1 MWNGSGRSQTPDL
14 ELASSL
20 GPISCVP
27 LIHQNSD
34 LRFALEWII
43 FAPESNSESQ
53 TWLGCILRSFDQS
66 IFHSETA
73 DSSTL
78 KFGRTGSGDLSSELY
93 RRLIW
98 AVGRVWALFNHPDG
112 QTATPKHF
120 GMLSKAFWTLYNPD
134 LPPTWD
140 FGSEDLTG

>member
-1 MWNGSGRSQTPDL
+1 MEWFGEVSNSRSRACKFIGTDFLRSDYSPKFR
-14 ELASSL
+14 SSL
-20 GPISCVP
+20 CIEMDY
-27 LIHQNSD
+27 L
-34 LRFALEWII
+34 
-43 FAPESNSESQ
+43 Q
-53 TWLGCILRSFDQS
+53 TRIKFREPNMIRMHPGVVDQP

-73 DSSTL
+73 NSSTL

-120 GMLSKAFWTLYNPD
+120 GMLSKAFWTLYNPN
-134 LPPTWD
+134 LPPIWD